1 LIKKCQEEF
10 YDPEHTSIAFPFHM
24 DEEERIARL
33 REIKLGNIRLIGDF
47 YLQNT
52 IPIKIISE
60 CIDFFLSKIDDLNIR
75 TLCEL
80 VKKICKKL
88 YFEDLPLLE
97 KASNALENLYENRPL
112 GNLTVNKGIEN
123 VKHNVSSKTRFL
135 ILDVLDIKRVGW
147 GIKPEDQLRKK
158 GEFITEIRSRK
169 NSEIPNLGSRKSSIN
184 PSNVEYIRRSRFN
197 SRADE
202 LKTIQDASPNLIN
215 ELVSNLGADIEFYQC
230 FRLTEEEF
238 VRKI

>member
-1 LIKKCQEEF
+1 
-10 YDPEHTSIAFPFHM
+10 M

-238 VRKI
+238 VRK

>member
-1 LIKKCQEEF
+1 
-10 YDPEHTSIAFPFHM
+10 M

-60 CIDFFLSKIDDLNIR
+60 CIDFFLSKIDDLNVR

-97 KASNALENLYENRPL
+97 KASNALESLYENL
-112 GNLTVNKGIEN
+112 LNNLF
-123 VKHNVSSKTRFL
+123 H
-135 ILDVLDIKRVGW
+135 
-147 GIKPEDQLRKK
+147 
-158 GEFITEIRSRK
+158 
-169 NSEIPNLGSRKSSIN
+169 
-184 PSNVEYIRRSRFN
+184 
-197 SRADE
+197 
-202 LKTIQDASPNLIN
+202 
-215 ELVSNLGADIEFYQC
+215 
-230 FRLTEEEF
+230 EE
-238 VRKI
+238 